1 VTVRA
6 DSHPPLRY
14 EGRTYAANKEFVWGT
29 HRAMPPEQTLARIR
43 PHLARAAIT
52 RVGDITGLDTI
63 GVPVA
68 VAVRPASATLTVE
81 SGKGLTLAAALT
93 SAAMEGIERF
103 VAEIDPIVDERGTI
117 CEVAGRLPAPADRF
131 PLFRHASIS
140 PHRTYDW
147 TQMQDLRTDQPF
159 LVPAGLVHLPIAREG
174 VPFAFPWAAS
184 SNGLASGNHFSEAVC
199 AGLYEVVER
208 DAAWCWQTALGR
220 GVPPLVVDPATI
232 DGPAI
237 SQLLATLDDAGVD
250 ARIVWCPTDIGV
262 PTCLGFIID
271 RRPGIGT
278 YKGYGCHLDPEIA
291 MIRAVT
297 EAVQSRTVFVAG
309 ARDDMLRP
317 VYEANMRS
325 GDLLAKLESP
335 IGGRPVS
342 GTDIPNRAT
351 SSFHGDVAVML
362 ELLER
367 AGFEHV
373 LVRELEASAFECS
386 VVRVLVPGLETYQFQ
401 WVAAGERA
409 RNFDPSVVVG

>member
-6 DSHPPLRY
+6 EPHPPLQY
-14 EGRTYAANKEFVWGT
+14 QGRTYAAHKEFVWGT
-29 HRAMPPEQTLARIR
+29 HRAMPPEGTLARIR
-43 PHLARAAIT
+43 PHLGRAAIT

-68 VAVRPASATLTVE
+68 VAVRPASATVTVE
-81 SGKGLTLAAALT
+81 SGKGLTWAAAMT

-103 VAEIDPIVDERGTI
+103 VAEIDPIVDERGTVG
-117 CEVAGRLPAPADRF
+117 EVAGRLPAPADRF

-140 PHRTYDW
+140 PDRSYVW

-159 LVPAGLVHLPIAREG
+159 LVPAELVHLPVGREG
-174 VPFAFPWAAS
+174 VPFAYPWAPS
-184 SNGLASGNHFSEAVC
+184 SNGLASGNHFPEAVC

-208 DAAWCWQTALGR
+208 DATWCWQTAVR
-220 GVPPLVVDPATI
+220 KGVPPLVVDPATI

-237 SQLLATLDDAGVD
+237 SQLLQTLDEAGVD
-250 ARIVWCPTDIGV
+250 AHIVWCPTDVGV
-262 PTCLGFIID
+262 PTCMGFVVD
-271 RRPGIGT
+271 RRPGVGT

-317 VYEANMRS
+317 VYEANRRS
-325 GDLLAKLESP
+325 GDFMSRLESP
-335 IGGRPVS
+335 IGGQPVS
-342 GTDIPNRAT
+342 TTDIPNRAT
-351 SSFHGDVAVML
+351 SSFHGDVAVLL

-373 LVRELEASAFECS
+373 LVRELDASAFDCS

-409 RNFDPSVVVG
+409 RNFDPSAVVG

>member
-6 DSHPPLRY
+6 DPHPPLRY
-14 EGRTYAANKEFVWGT
+14 EGRTYAAHKEFVWGT
-29 HRAMPPEQTLARIR
+29 HRAMPPEETLARIR

-52 RVGDITGLDTI
+52 RVGDITGMDTI

-68 VAVRPASATLTVE
+68 VAVRPASATVTVE
-81 SGKGLTLAAALT
+81 SGKGLTWAAAMT

-103 VAEIDPIVDERGTI
+103 VAEIDPMVDERGTVG
-117 CEVAGRLPAPADRF
+117 EVADRLPAPAHRF
-131 PLFRHASIS
+131 PLFGHASVA
-140 PHRTYDW
+140 PHRSYEW
-147 TQMQDLRTDQPF
+147 TQMQDLRTDHPF
-159 LVPAGLVHLPIAREG
+159 LVPADLVHLPVGGEG
-174 VPFAFPWAAS
+174 VPFAYPWAPS
-184 SNGLASGNHFSEAVC
+184 SNGLASGNHLPEAVC

-208 DAAWCWQTALGR
+208 DATWCWQTAFR
-220 GVPPLVVDPATI
+220 EGVPPLVVDPATI

-237 SQLLATLDDAGVD
+237 RQLLKTLDDAGVD
-250 ARIVWCPTDIGV
+250 AHIVWCPTDVGV
-262 PTCLGFIID
+262 PTCLAFVID
-271 RRPGIGT
+271 RRPGVGS

-309 ARDDMLRP
+309 ARDDLLRP
-317 VYEANMRS
+317 VYEANRRG
-325 GDLLAKLESP
+325 GDFMSKLESP
-335 IGGRPVS
+335 LGGQPIS
-342 GTDIPNRAT
+342 AADIPNRAT

-373 LVRELEASAFECS
+373 LVRELDASAFECS

-409 RNFDPSVVVG
+409 RNFDPSTVVG